1 MRMENPYYE
10 NENNDRKY
18 LNNKRKNQ
26 FWKIKNGILELER
39 DFIELKGRELKDRE
53 VKIKREIEEIFLNRL
68 SCL

>member
-1 MRMENPYYE
+1 MRMENPYYK

-18 LNNKRKNQ
+18 LNNKWKNQ

>member
-1 MRMENPYYE
+1 MRMENPYYN

>member
-1 MRMENPYYE
+1 MRMENPYYK

-18 LNNKRKNQ
+18 LNNTWKNQ

>member
-1 MRMENPYYE
+1 MRMENPYYK

-39 DFIELKGRELKDRE
+39 DFIELKGRQLKDRE